1 MELCHY
7 FETMAICFYV
17 LLPLF
22 GPLRAIIQAK
32 VLNPVRTQ
40 IL

>member
-22 GPLRAIIQAK
+22 GPLGATIHAR